1 MSDKY
6 FLDTNVLVCSFD
18 PVEPRKAS
26 TAEALVTRAVS
37 SGLGVISYQV
47 VQEFID
53 VSLRQFGTTMT
64 VTELEL
70 YFFKV
75 LLPMMRIPSSTEL
88 FLEALR
94 LRTSNQLGWYDALIV
109 AAAIQGGCE
118 ILYSEDLQHGRRF
131 GDLMIQNPFLLASS
145 GSNL

>member
-1 MSDKY
+1 MSDRY
-6 FLDTNVLVCSFD
+6 FLDTNIFVYSLD

-26 TAEALVTRAVS
+26 RAEALVTRGVT

-47 VQEFID
+47 VQEFMN
-53 VSLRQFGTTMT
+53 VSLRQFRTTMT
-64 VTELEL
+64 VAELEL
-70 YFFKV
+70 YFFRI
-75 LLPMMRIPSSTEL
+75 LLPMMRVPSSTEL

-94 LRTSNQLGWYDALIV
+94 LRTANQIAWYDSLIV

-131 GDLMIQNPFLLASS
+131 GDLVIQNPFL
-145 GSNL
+145 

>member
-6 FLDTNVLVCSFD
+6 FLDTNILVYSFD

-26 TAEALVTRAVS
+26 IAEGLVTRAVT
-37 SGLGVISYQV
+37 SGLGMVSYQV
-47 VQEFID
+47 VQEFIN
-53 VSLRQFGTTMT
+53 VSLRQFVAAMT

-70 YFFKV
+70 YFFRI

-94 LRTSNQLGWYDALIV
+94 LQTVNRIAWYDSLIV
-109 AAAIQGGCE
+109 AAAVRGECG
-118 ILYSEDLQHGRRF
+118 ILYSEDMQHGRRF
-131 GDLMIQNPFLLASS
+131 GNLVIQNPFL
-145 GSNL
+145 